1 MTGPHTI
8 FTARHQI
15 VSNKKMLQKFTGV
28 AYSWDLSLSPSPH
41 FLSLGSVPA
50 SVTKQQHL
58 TSTRC
63 QETGEA

>member
-28 AYSWDLSLSPSPH
+28 AYSWDLSLSPS
-41 FLSLGSVPA
+41 LGSVPA